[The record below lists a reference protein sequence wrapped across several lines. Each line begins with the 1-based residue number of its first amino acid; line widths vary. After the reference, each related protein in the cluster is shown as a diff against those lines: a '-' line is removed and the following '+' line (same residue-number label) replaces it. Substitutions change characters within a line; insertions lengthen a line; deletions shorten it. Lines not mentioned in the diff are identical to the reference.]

1 MCIHFRKE
9 KTFSTLNKYNKLC
22 SLLLNREISLFYLF
36 LLKMA
41 EEWSGEV
48 CLCLNIEG
56 KEEFGIVDALP
67 VLVVEPGL
75 KID

>member
-1 MCIHFRKE
+1 
-9 KTFSTLNKYNKLC
+9 
-22 SLLLNREISLFYLF
+22 
-36 LLKMA
+36 MA